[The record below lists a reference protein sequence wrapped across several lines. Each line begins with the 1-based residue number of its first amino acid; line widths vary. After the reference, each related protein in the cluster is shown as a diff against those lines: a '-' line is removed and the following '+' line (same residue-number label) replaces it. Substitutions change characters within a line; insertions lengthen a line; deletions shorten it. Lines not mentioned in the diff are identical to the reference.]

1 MCRLKTDTY
10 KHRLCTRSSPFTN
23 WGNTAALGIPLIHIW
38 WFQVP
43 GHGMTGCRKKFDGKH
58 QDGGWSG
65 YPVLTI
71 AIKKKALSMVF
82 KVPILCKKFISLQ
95 KWNFSLVC
103 SWIPEKGE
111 KSILQWFCLLL
122 FSKMFPHRWNS
133 QNQPSD
139 VTDTSQI
146 SGCKQQASNAGD

>member
-1 MCRLKTDTY
+1 MGMCRLKT
-10 KHRLCTRSSPFTN
+10 HGSLCTRSSPFTN
-23 WGNTAALGIPLIHIW
+23 WGNTAALGIALIHIW

-43 GHGMTGCRKKFDGKH
+43 GLVCDTDMAWLDAQKRLMGNY

-71 AIKKKALSMVF
+71 AIKKKHYLWYLRYQYCAKNS
-82 KVPILCKKFISLQ
+82 
-95 KWNFSLVC
+95 SLVC
-103 SWIPEKGE
+103 AWIPEKGE

-122 FSKMFPHRWNS
+122 FSKMFPHTCNS

-139 VTDTSQI
+139 VTDSSQM
-146 SGCKQQASNAGD
+146 SGK